1 MKKIIGITGGIG
13 SGKSTLSQHLIK
25 KGFLVHESDKVV
37 SKIYDKPN
45 RSFLNFIKKC
55 GLESVIKK
63 KKIHKKL
70 ITNIIF
76 NNKKTKKRLEKFIHK
91 EVGEHRESFIKKN
104 LNTKKKSIFVDIPLL
119 LENKLEKNF
128 DLVVCVIS
136 TKKNRTKRVLKNKK
150 FSKKVLEKIFKSQTT
165 DRERRAR
172 SNIII
177 YNNKS
182 KKDFIFDAEK
192 ALLGLLKW
200 EKL

>member
-55 GLESVIKK
+55 GLESVIKN

-91 EVGEHRESFIKKN
+91 EVRGH
-104 LNTKKKSIFVDIPLL
+104 
-119 LENKLEKNF
+119 
-128 DLVVCVIS
+128 
-136 TKKNRTKRVLKNKK
+136 
-150 FSKKVLEKIFKSQTT
+150 
-165 DRERRAR
+165 
-172 SNIII
+172 
-177 YNNKS
+177 
-182 KKDFIFDAEK
+182 
-192 ALLGLLKW
+192 
-200 EKL
+200 